1 MPVGLDALEDLLTV
15 VEHGGGRGQAEVAVR
30 NDAVVTPALT
40 LLPASVGHMV
50 GEGVAEVETRQD
62 RLALVLGDGRRV
74 GGQGEATGDRIG
86 LGHGNLGGASQGGEC
101 GGCGVG

>member
-30 NDAVVTPALT
+30 NDAVVAPALT

-74 GGQGEATGDRIG
+74 GGQGEATGDCVG
-86 LGHGNLGGASQGGEC
+86 LRNGDLSGTGQ
-101 GGCGVG
+101 GCGCEVG